1 MLEMG
6 IIGTGATMVVFAD
19 SVGDCHG
26 RLGLAVE
33 GSETMTVCLGFMRR
47 MWLTVFFL
55 VAGILCGAGQ
65 AELKGGCGKVNITPP
80 VGIKLIGSYGKPSES
95 ILDELYVRA
104 LVFNDGQSSIAIV
117 SADLLYTPL
126 EKITGPVRRI
136 IAEKTGI
143 PEANVLI
150 CATHTH
156 SGPEVFT
163 RSKLRPDQEKAL
175 SEMDKSYL
183 QTLVGKIAGSVSI
196 AQKDMRAVRIGAASG
211 RVPEIVFNRRVK
223 RADGSAVMT
232 WSVTAEVAASRRI
245 ESVGGS
251 TVVSFVLDSNEPDLK
266 FGPVDPEVWVLRV
279 EDANERIV
287 GSIVNFAC
295 HPVCVYPHLP
305 TAISADFPGDATDF
319 VERAEGG
326 VCLFALGAAG
336 DIVPY
341 QRGLKGHEQ
350 VGKALGAEAVRRLQ
364 FVATAGEVALGAM
377 RKAIKFPVKTPDA
390 AGDEE
395 KADKTGEYIETE
407 MQVLRLGDIY
417 ILGLPGEVL
426 VEVGLEIKR
435 RAGIERL
442 FVVSLSN
449 DAVGYVCHGRAY
461 EEGGYEPGS
470 GTHLAKGVGEIM
482 IEQGLELIRRIRGSK

>member
-1 MLEMG
+1 MLEME
-6 IIGTGATMVVFAD
+6 IARKDATMGFCAD
-19 SVGDCHG
+19 RAIRS
-26 RLGLAVE
+26 RA
-33 GSETMTVCLGFMRR
+33 GFMWR
-47 MWLTVFFL
+47 MRLLVFFL
-55 VAGILCGAGQ
+55 VVGMFCRAGQ
-65 AELKGGCGKVNITPP
+65 AGLKGGCAKVNITPP

-126 EKITGPVRRI
+126 EEITAPARRI

-196 AQKDMRAVRIGAASG
+196 AQKDMRAVRIGAARG
-211 RVPEIVFNRRVK
+211 RAPEIVFNRRVK

-266 FGPVDPEVWVLRV
+266 FGPV

-364 FVATAGEVALGAM
+364 FVGTAGEVTLGAM
-377 RKAIKFPVKTPDA
+377 RKAIKFPVKAPDA

-395 KADKTGEYIETE
+395 KADKAGEYIDTE
-407 MQVLRLGDIY
+407 MQILRLGDIYIDTEMQILRLGDIY